1 MLNGS
6 VGIGMITIMERDRR
20 WAALRAAARDDGM
33 DVLIVFGHG
42 EGRPVFQYMT
52 NAQKVV
58 GHFILPLT
66 AAPTALTGR
75 PIGRGWVLRSG
86 WVDDVRKVAD
96 APGAMADVLVA
107 HGLAEGTIGLA
118 GHPAA
123 FPVDEVARLRCL
135 LPRATFKDASELIS
149 RVVMVKSDEEIAAMR
164 DTSAILREAFTA
176 MEAILRPGI
185 TEREVIAE
193 HTRVMRTNGG
203 YDGYCVINRAPYPSE
218 GMPIDSAFRLDDVFS
233 IYSEQVGPTGYW
245 CEVSHQYSFGPP
257 SAAIMGMHAIRVEA
271 FAASV
276 RAMKAGNTTGEMMDA
291 MDAAYR
297 RHGYDTSGLISYAA
311 HGIGLTADEP
321 PYLPGDQLTLQSG
334 MVLSLHPHVRFKDA
348 DQERTLPRSGP
359 CDNVLVT
366 PSGGESLTYADFH
379 WIELPG

>member
-1 MLNGS
+1 
-6 VGIGMITIMERDRR
+6 MITITERDRR
-20 WAALRAAARDDGM
+20 WTALREAARDAGM
-33 DVLIVFGHG
+33 DALIVFGHG

-66 AAPTALTGR
+66 ADPTALTGR

-86 WVDDVRKVAD
+86 WVEDVRKVAD
-96 APGAMADVLVA
+96 APGAMAEVLTG
-107 HGLAEGTIGLA
+107 HGLALGTIGLA

-123 FPVDEVARLRCL
+123 FPVDEVARLRSL
-135 LPRATFKDASELIS
+135 LPSATFADASDLIS
-149 RVVMVKSDEEIAAMR
+149 WVVMVKSSDEIAALR

-185 TEREVIAE
+185 TEREAIAE

-218 GMPIDSAFRLDDVFS
+218 GMPVDSAFRADDVFS

-245 CEVSHQYSFGPP
+245 CEVSHQYSFGAP
-257 SAAIMGMHAIRVEA
+257 SAAVTAMHAIRVEA
-271 FAASV
+271 FAACV
-276 RAMKAGNTTGEMMDA
+276 GAMKIGNTTADIVHA
-291 MDAAYR
+291 MDAAYG
-297 RHGYDTSGLISYAA
+297 RHGYDTNGLISYAA

-321 PYLPGDQLTLQSG
+321 PYLPGDELTLQAG

-359 CDNVLVT
+359 CDNVLVG
-366 PSGGESLTYADFH
+366 PSGGEPLTSSDWS
-379 WIELPG
+379 WIELPT

>member
-1 MLNGS
+1 
-6 VGIGMITIMERDRR
+6 MITITERDRR
-20 WAALRAAARDDGM
+20 WTALRSAAKDAGM
-33 DVLIVFGHG
+33 DALIVFGHG

-58 GHFILPLT
+58 GHFILPL
-66 AAPTALTGR
+66 AADPTALTGR

-86 WVDDVRKVAD
+86 WVGDVRKVAD
-96 APGAMADVLVA
+96 APGAMADVLA
-107 HGLAEGTIGLA
+107 EHGLTSGTIGLA

-123 FPVDEVARLRCL
+123 FPVDEVARLRSL
-135 LPRATFKDASELIS
+135 TPGATLVDASDLVS
-149 RVVMVKSDEEIAAMR
+149 RVIMVKSEEEIAALR

-185 TEREVIAE
+185 TEREAIAE

-203 YDGYCVINRAPYPSE
+203 YDGYCVINRAPFPSE
-218 GMPIDSAFRLDDVFS
+218 GMPVDSAFRSGDVFS

-257 SAAIMGMHAIRVEA
+257 SGAVSAMHAIRVEA
-271 FAASV
+271 FAACV
-276 RAMKAGNTTGEMMDA
+276 RAMKIGNTADDIMAA
-291 MDAAYR
+291 MDAAYG

-321 PYLPGDQLTLQSG
+321 PYLPGDQLTLEAG
-334 MVLSLHPHVRFKDA
+334 MVLSLHPHVRFKNA
-348 DQERTLPRSGP
+348 DEERTLPRSGP
-359 CDNVLVT
+359 CDNVLVG
-366 PSGGESLTYADFH
+366 PAGGASLTYSDWN
-379 WIELPG
+379 WIELPV